1 MNVALPDVLR
11 LCSLKENSGAQLGIE
26 QEADDPGGTR
36 TGGLMMVQEGTLLT
50 LLLQR
55 NRNTSQKDAKYQFK
69 KRQANFRD
77 VLLNFQL

>member
-1 MNVALPDVLR
+1 
-11 LCSLKENSGAQLGIE
+11 
-26 QEADDPGGTR
+26 
-36 TGGLMMVQEGTLLT
+36 MVQEGMLLT

-69 KRQANFRD
+69 IRQANFRD